1 LHLREI
7 GLDYLPWSSDLLT
20 WQARVELARTSDSSF
35 PDISNG
41 HLMYTLEVWLGP
53 YLDSVTKPA
62 DFKKL
67 ELAQILHSLLSWDQ
81 QKSLEELVPERIRV
95 PSGSNIRLDYSQHP
109 PVLGVKLQEMFG
121 MSETPVILKGQVAVV
136 IHLLSPAGSP
146 LQVTQDLAHFWRN
159 TYQDVRKDIRGRYP
173 RHPWPEDPLTAVATA
188 KTKRAIA
195 KSQRKNEP
203 G

>member
-1 LHLREI
+1 
-7 GLDYLPWSSDLLT
+7 
-20 WQARVELARTSDSSF
+20 
-35 PDISNG
+35 
-41 HLMYTLEVWLGP
+41 
-53 YLDSVTKPA
+53 
-62 DFKKL
+62 
-67 ELAQILHSLLSWDQ
+67 
-81 QKSLEELVPERIRV
+81 
-95 PSGSNIRLDYSQHP
+95 
-109 PVLGVKLQEMFG
+109 MFG

-203 G
+203 E